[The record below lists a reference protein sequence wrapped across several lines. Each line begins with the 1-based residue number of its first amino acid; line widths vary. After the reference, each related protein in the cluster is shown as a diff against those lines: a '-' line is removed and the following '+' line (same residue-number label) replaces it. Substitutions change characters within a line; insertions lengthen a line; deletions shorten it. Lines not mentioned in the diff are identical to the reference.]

1 MKIASEKAK
10 TPLEI
15 LQLFKDK
22 KLPEN
27 FCIIPFVNMIFNP
40 NGEIGICRQKGT
52 QHFVGDLKTE
62 NIENIWNNEYM
73 QNWREEFLTGNIC
86 ICKKEVE
93 EDFCN
98 LGATNYEYFDEVK
111 LDKIQDLPMK
121 KFTANFNGKCNL
133 ECIMCDVWKMP
144 NGFYDK
150 NDFWSNAETRFF
162 PYIKEMELLSGEPFV
177 QKDTW
182 KLIDVVSEVNSDCQ
196 WSFTTNAH
204 WNLNKFIKT
213 KLNKIQIKNIHLS
226 VDSLDGEN
234 YALIRKKGN
243 LDIVKNNIN
252 SLIKYE
258 KERVLENK
266 SKLGMAL
273 HFLIMKENWTEL
285 ADVIDYV
292 DIKGIKLILDV
303 LKIPQENSILNLSE
317 KERLIIINSYFDKL
331 SLDHLKRSIRVVT
344 PLIKSLSKKNQKI
357 YFVKL
362 KGRTNVD

>member
-15 LQLFKDK
+15 LQLFKEK

-52 QHFVGDLKTE
+52 QHKVGDLKNE
-62 NIENIWNNEYM
+62 KIEDIWNNEYM

-86 ICKKEVE
+86 VCKKEVE

-98 LGATNYEYFDEVK
+98 LGATNYEYFDEVS
-111 LDKIQDLPMK
+111 LNTVQALPMK

-150 NDFWSNAETRFF
+150 NDFWGKAEMDFF
-162 PYIKEMELLSGEPFV
+162 PHIREMELLSGEPFT

-182 KLIDVVSEVNSDCQ
+182 KLIDIVSKVNPECQ

-204 WNLNKFIKT
+204 WKLNDFIKS
-213 KLNKIQIKNIHLS
+213 KLDKIQVKNIHLS
-226 VDSLDGEN
+226 IDSLNSEK
-234 YALIRKKGN
+234 YAAIRKKGK
-243 LDIVKNNIN
+243 LEV
-252 SLIKYE
+252 
-258 KERVLENK
+258 VLENVDSLIEYERERAWQKK

-273 HFLIMKENWTEL
+273 HFLIMKENWAEL
-285 ADVIDYV
+285 SSVINYV
-292 DIKGIKLILDV
+292 DLKGIKLILDV
-303 LKIPQENSILNLSE
+303 LKFPVDNSVLNLPQ
-317 KERLIIINSYFDKL
+317 KERLIILNDYFEKL
-331 SLDHLKRSIRVVT
+331 NIDQLKRSIRVVT
-344 PLIKSLSKKNQKI
+344 PLIKSLDTKNQKI
-357 YFVKL
+357 CFLKL
-362 KGRTNVD
+362 KGLTNAD